1 VHFLG
6 MKKIGKTLNA
16 RFAEALRKDLRKERE
31 EK

>member
-1 VHFLG
+1 